1 MSADEPLQ
9 VRTPEKRWPV
19 EIPRHIP
26 PKLDRKTLQR
36 IRDALVRLPCQN

>member
-1 MSADEPLQ
+1 MSADEPLPS
-9 VRTPEKRWPV
+9 RTPENRWPV

-36 IRDALVRLPCQN
+36 IRDRLEALPCQN